1 MNQTA
6 ITSVPMHIQN
16 ICKSFGDH
24 EVLKQVNIEIQK
36 GEFFTL
42 LGSSGCGKTTLLRCI
57 AGFEK
62 PTSGT
67 IEYKDGADQQMGFVF
82 QDSVLLPWKMCG
94 KWAFVLPCLP
104 GIMRMNMDAGLLLT
118 RRKG

>member
-42 LGSSGCGKTTLLRCI
+42 LGMASQNCI
-57 AGFEK
+57 REHRIRFEAAK
-62 PTSGT
+62 KIQG
-67 IEYKDGADQQMGFVF
+67 
-82 QDSVLLPWKMCG
+82 
-94 KWAFVLPCLP
+94 
-104 GIMRMNMDAGLLLT
+104 
-118 RRKG
+118 